1 MKPFINTED
10 VNSIKI
16 WLPLKYV
23 FFMKSTGVLCHIDVA
38 LVCLGGVKVRADP
51 GKGTELERHMGLL
64 SGVFLIMG
72 TMIGKE
78 AAKEDRYL
86 SSNSFFSVF

>member
-1 MKPFINTED
+1 MF
-10 VNSIKI
+10 
-16 WLPLKYV
+16 PLW
-23 FFMKSTGVLCHIDVA
+23 KSTGVLCHVDVA
-38 LVCLGGVKVRADP
+38 LVCLGGVKVRADH

-86 SSNSFFSVF
+86 SSNSFFSVLVGKRCLGIYTCINFVFCKKD

>member
-1 MKPFINTED
+1 MTPF
-10 VNSIKI
+10 KI
-16 WLPLKYV
+16 CLPLW
-23 FFMKSTGVLCHIDVA
+23 KSTGVLCHVDVA
-38 LVCLGGVKVRADP
+38 LVCLGGVKVRADH